1 LLGKLKEMLRRYDSQ
16 PVGRVIVE
24 INPILR
30 GWVNYVR
37 IGNAGEEASG
47 LRLEEVAYGGSLRN
61 AGVTSRLQRPVRE
74 TRT

>member
-61 AGVTSRLQRPVRE
+61 AGVTARLQRPVRE